1 MKITESYINK
11 SSKIIKKKI
20 YINGDH
26 NKIYEFV
33 YTIINRYHKNYHYDI
48 FLTGGNTIHKFYNFL
63 FTKKFKFKWKKVF
76 LTDERIT
83 NLYNETNQKKI
94 NNSIPNFDFQNFFYK
109 NKIFDKKKINILNKK
124 NFKNYIVLCSLGDDG
139 HLASIF
145 QNNLSFKNYIY
156 TKSRFHK
163 FNRISISSKIFKK
176 SKLTILFALGKKKIK
191 RLKLILDKRKTS
203 KEPFSM
209 LKNFIIISDHDL

>member
-11 SSKIIKKKI
+11 SLKIVKKKI
-20 YINGDH
+20 YINSNH
-26 NKIYEFV
+26 NKIYKFV
-33 YTIINRYHKNYHYDI
+33 YKIINRYHKNFHYDI
-48 FLTGGNTIHKFYNFL
+48 FLTGGKTIHKFYKFL

-94 NNSIPNFDFQNFFYK
+94 NNSIPNFDFRNFFYK
-109 NKIFDKKKINILNKK
+109 NKIFDKKKINFLNKK

-176 SKLTILFALGKKKIK
+176 SKLTILFVLGKKKK
-191 RLKLILDKRKTS
+191 
-203 KEPFSM
+203 
-209 LKNFIIISDHDL
+209 